1 MSLLR
6 EAERCVANQYSHNF
20 NAFITPL
27 ARAGQWLDRVKEADE
42 RKEQGTN
49 TRYTIY
55 FKANDNQGTPNPQS
69 MAV

>member
-6 EAERCVANQYSHNF
+6 EAERCVANQYTHNF

-42 RKEQGTN
+42 RKEQGSN
-49 TRYTIY
+49 ARHTIH
-55 FKANDNQGTPNPQS
+55 FKANGNQETPNLPS

>member
-20 NAFITPL
+20 NAFITPI

-42 RKEQGTN
+42 RKERGTII
-49 TRYTIY
+49 TI
-55 FKANDNQGTPNPQS
+55 ASHSRLMQVQELLNPPS